1 MDKEVG
7 NGMIFFQVILPVL
20 LIFLSGYI
28 LQRIYKLDLK
38 PISTLAIYVL
48 STALVFRTFY
58 KTPLDM
64 QLFYIVVISTL
75 LTIGLILITQ
85 ITAKCFKYDKQQ
97 ESAMMLSTAFM
108 NSGNYGTPIILF
120 AYGET
125 GFHYA
130 VQIMVF
136 HAIIMGVF
144 GVYFA
149 SRGKGGAKD
158 AIKMVLKQPSN
169 HAVVVAVLFQ
179 KLQISIPETY
189 YQAIDLVAQAAIP
202 VVMLILGMQLANVSA
217 KGLEWKGISI
227 ASVIRLVAS
236 PVLAYLICLMFPIDP
251 LLQKVL
257 IVLAAMPSA
266 ATTAMYAIQFN
277 ARPQF
282 VSSSVL
288 VTTVMSV
295 GTLTFLLHFLQ

>member
-1 MDKEVG
+1 
-7 NGMIFFQVILPVL
+7 MIFFQVIMPVL
-20 LIFLSGYI
+20 LIFLAGYI
-28 LQRIYKLDLK
+28 LQRVYKLDIK

-64 QLFYIVVISTL
+64 QLFYIVVISML
-75 LTIGLILITQ
+75 LTLGLIGITYL
-85 ITAKCFKYDKQQ
+85 TARCFKYDKQQ

-120 AYGET
+120 AYGEA
-125 GFHYA
+125 GFDYA

-136 HAIIMGVF
+136 HGIIMGVF

-158 AIKMVLKQPSN
+158 AVKTVLKQPSN
-169 HAVVVAVLFQ
+169 HAFILAILFQ
-179 KLQISIPETY
+179 EVGLVIPDSY
-189 YQAIDLVAQAAIP
+189 YQAIDLVAQAGIP
-202 VVMLILGMQLANVSA
+202 VVMLILGMQLASVSA
-217 KGLEWKGISI
+217 KELEWKELSV
-227 ASVIRLVAS
+227 ASVIRLIAS
-236 PVLAYLICLMFPIDP
+236 PVLAYLICLLFPIDP
-251 LLQKVL
+251 LLQNVL
-257 IVLAAMPSA
+257 IILAAMPSA

-295 GTLTFLLHFLQ
+295 GTLTFLLHILQ

>member
-1 MDKEVG
+1 
-7 NGMIFFQVILPVL
+7 MIFVQVIMPVL
-20 LIFLSGYI
+20 LIFLSGYL
-28 LQRIYKLDLK
+28 LQRVFRLDIR
-38 PISTLAIYVL
+38 PISTLSIYVL
-48 STALVFRTFY
+48 QTALVFRTFY

-64 QLFYIVVISTL
+64 QLFYIIVISVL
-75 LTIGLILITQ
+75 LTLGLIVITWL
-85 ITAKCFKYDKQQ
+85 TGKCFRYDKQQ

-120 AYGET
+120 AYGEA
-125 GFHYA
+125 GFDYA

-136 HAIIMGVF
+136 HGIIMGVF

-149 SRGKGGAKD
+149 SRGTSGAKE
-158 AIKMVLKQPSN
+158 AVKTVLKQPSN
-169 HAVVVAVLFQ
+169 YAFVLAILMQ
-179 KLQISIPETY
+179 KLQIAIPESY
-189 YQAIDLVAQAAIP
+189 YQAIDLVGQAAIP

-217 KGLEWKGISI
+217 KELEWMELSV
-227 ASVIRLVAS
+227 ASGIRLIAS
-236 PVLAYLICLMFPIDP
+236 PVLAYLICLLFPIDP
-251 LLQKVL
+251 LLQNVL
-257 IVLAAMPSA
+257 IILAAMPSA

-295 GTLTFLLHFLQ
+295 GTLTLLLHILQ